1 MPSCDNCAEDGASG
15 SAAEPIVLRL
25 NVAHEALGRFHEEF
39 FWGAWHPRRDLRVAL
54 DDSSKGFRF
63 RHVGDRNWQLISSIA
78 PDGESL
84 VHKRSADQV
93 HPGRRERAPTG
104 VAFRGYLLNGGI
116 HSASTPSRVIRYW
129 DDEVERRH
137 NGVFAA
143 ALVQEWDPALEL
155 VSDAF
160 GIAPLYW
167 RQEADGL
174 VLFSTSSRLLRTD
187 GDEVNG
193 LSARSL
199 FARGSLVGDLSLL
212 RRVNRVPP
220 GSVLLFTASGVE
232 QRPWFD
238 YSGLPPGDE
247 PITDDT
253 LPTAEETFQQAIERC
268 LALLP
273 GGPID
278 LPLSSG
284 DDSRRIL
291 AALHSRGTPLR
302 AVTARVF
309 QKEGR
314 DLDARFAAEMAAA
327 LKFDHEVIELPDGH
341 AYGQDDAAARVL
353 MNAEVS
359 EHTWFLGVARAL
371 GGRRSLVFDGLAGD
385 IVGNTGYGVREL
397 HVMPEEQKLSRIAM
411 LALGDDGD
419 QLLKQGVWAPLA
431 DARAYLVDFLQ
442 RVPPSTNRADV
453 AFMLIRARR
462 GTGACAQQLLQ
473 AGQIA
478 VYPYLD
484 LDHVDATLNL
494 SSIDKLTQ
502 TVQARCLERFWP
514 DYYRFGGSR
523 RIPADAI
530 PVGSAPTDRLIDA
543 RLQQLFRETGLA
555 LPKLL
560 LRRLESRPALLGLT
574 ARVSR
579 RLRLRVGWWLDPTL
593 VLAAFESNDQPTWSR
608 G

>member
-1 MPSCDNCAEDGASG
+1 M
-15 SAAEPIVLRL
+15 AAEPIVLRL
-25 NVAHEALGRFHEEF
+25 NVAHDALGRFHEEF

-54 DDSSKGFRF
+54 DGSSRGFRF
-63 RHVGDRNWQLISSIA
+63 RQVGDRRWQLISSIA

-84 VHKRSADQV
+84 VHVRSADQV
-93 HPGRRERAPTG
+93 PPGRQARAPTG
-104 VAFRGYLLNGGI
+104 VAFRGYLLNGGV
-116 HSASTPSRVIRYW
+116 HSASMPSRVIRYW
-129 DDEVERRH
+129 DDEIERRH

-143 ALVQEWDPALEL
+143 ALVQERDPALEL

-174 VLFSTSSRLLRTD
+174 VLFSTSARLLRTA
-187 GDEVNG
+187 GDEING

-212 RRVNRVPP
+212 SRVNRVSP
-220 GSVLLFTASGVE
+220 GSILRFTASGVE

-238 YSGLPPGDE
+238 YAGLPPGNE
-247 PITDDT
+247 PITGDT
-253 LPTAEETFQQAIERC
+253 LPIAEETFHQAIERC

-291 AALHSRGTPLR
+291 AALHSRGTPLH
-302 AVTARVF
+302 AVTARVY

-327 LKFDHEVIELPDGH
+327 LKFDHEVIELPDDR

-385 IVGNTGYGVREL
+385 IVGNTGYGIREL
-397 HVMPEEQKLSRIAM
+397 HLMPEEQKLSRIAT
-411 LALGDDGD
+411 LALGEEGE
-419 QLLKQGVWAPLA
+419 QLLRQGMWAPLV
-431 DARAYLVDFLQ
+431 DTRAYLMDFLQ
-442 RVPPSTNRADV
+442 RVPRGANRADV
-453 AFMLIRARR
+453 AFLLIRARR

-502 TVQARCLERFWP
+502 TVQARCLQQYWP

-523 RIPADAI
+523 RIPPD
-530 PVGSAPTDRLIDA
+530 VAPGGPAAAERLVNA
-543 RLQQLFRETGLA
+543 RIRQLFREAGAASPDFFLRHLEPRPAILGLA
-555 LPKLL
+555 
-560 LRRLESRPALLGLT
+560 

-579 RLRLRVGWWLDPTL
+579 RLRLRVGWWLDPIL
-593 VLAAFESNDQPTWSR
+593 VLTAFESNDRPTWSR